1 MAGNRSSS
9 SAHVIITMDGS
20 QAKRVMDMLKAQ
32 AESLKASMEAMENA
46 GEVDTDQYKEAA
58 SNLKSVETAIRQNV
72 NAYINLDNIVKNLS
86 GTSLRTLSKALREAR
101 RQMYA
106 LDPDKLAR
114 EGKNYRQE
122 LARLEA
128 QYQAI
133 DNRIG
138 EVTGQWKRQDGAIM
152 SVIKRLT
159 AYVSVY
165 GTFNL
170 VKNQL
175 AGVFSDNLEF
185 SDQLADIR
193 KTTGLS
199 EEAVA
204 GLSDEI
210 MKMDTRSAVSELHNL
225 AYEAGRLG
233 IGSQGAE
240 AVLGFVRAADQLNV
254 ALKEDLGDDA
264 LVQLSKIA
272 DVMGLT
278 RTMGVERS
286 LLSIGSAINELSQN
300 STAAGAFIS
309 DYVSRLSGIAVQ
321 AHLTID
327 QLLGLAAASDAT
339 GQEVEVSATAMNKFV
354 VQLQTHY
361 KTVAAAAGVSEEKL
375 HGLLEAGETAQ
386 AVVMVLEALSDK
398 GGLSMLAPLMKDLGS
413 DGARLTASL
422 STMASNIGLVKE
434 NLDLAR
440 DAFREN
446 TSVTNE
452 FNIRNETAAAIMER
466 MRNSWEKLFVN
477 SARSGVVKE
486 MAQDLYDLSNS
497 LRENS
502 FFLGTLNLV
511 LGGLVELIK
520 LLVSMLPSLTLLF
533 SVRAAV
539 MFVGYVRT
547 SFIPALTAVANAFT
561 VTSVQAGG
569 AAVATGRMA
578 VAWRALGTVLKSNV
592 VFLVV
597 SMLVMMGNKL
607 LSVSRQV
614 SDAEKSLRSFND
626 GVRDFEKSSHAAG
639 IEANILFSRLQNAG
653 KGTRERRDLIRQIN
667 EQYGS
672 YLPHMLS
679 EKSSLEEIAGA
690 QEAVNAKL
698 RQALALKAKNAAMDE
713 AGKTFTPKMAE
724 ATSRIQ
730 EIYTKAG
737 LEGAG
742 EDDIR
747 YLVSQTQKYYDA
759 GMAFADIKKKVWQE
773 LYYTDVQSGYRG
785 RSASLVAHGGLLS
798 NEWSNLQKSV
808 DKYVANFWNQ
818 NVAVARAS
826 KKYDPLIGDYKPETS
841 GGAPYRIEES
851 ETDTEKRKKER
862 AELKYARDE
871 YQAVMA
877 AIEVYYKQQEQVV
890 NDAYLKRKITVA
902 QHEKELADIEARFL
916 DSRIAARA
924 ALHDDKG
931 AEEGWYGEL
940 SKMADENLSHTE
952 QTNLALQNLWSK
964 DLKEIGDKL
973 RRFGEGEDDGIWK
986 KLETDRAKLQEN
998 EIKIMKDVEDVLRKY
1013 DFTGKVTDRFIAAMQ
1028 KLDILF
1034 LPVRKDMEGKME
1046 DIREIAE
1053 KGMED
1058 LYAIYPDLFGLDID
1072 TEAGLSSFRE
1082 LLAGARNLGRET
1094 LELSD
1099 RDLRLLYYKTL
1110 EYGDAMTE
1118 AEKKARERQL
1128 RIAGEQY
1135 RRTPQYSANKNR
1147 EKTEEE
1153 TLDVYKAAS
1162 QLGLADDVA
1171 VKDQEVRLYEARL
1184 KAATDYYGYL
1194 KSTGRD
1200 TQEAELKVQEATA
1213 ELASAMVEKVKEKLD
1228 ALRSYGKNMEDFG
1241 TEFGEAVFGGIEDRQ
1256 EAVENFLR
1264 SVGKT
1269 TQELITNWVRQKVEH
1284 AILRRAMVKVEEES
1298 QQQMTGEAEDGAKA
1312 GVKAVE
1318 EGGKDVL
1325 KGMVRAAAKRL
1336 GIKRSEK
1343 KKEADV
1349 ERQGQEAQGAIVET
1363 GQSVIAQAV
1372 TDFGQQAVVSK
1383 KQQAAENVSTEAAET
1398 SANATMGIASGA
1410 AKTIGELGWW
1420 GIPLVAVITAVIN
1433 GLLSMAMSKVGSL
1446 FGGAGAETAVPQRLV
1461 TGMLTYDGGN
1471 VQSVLGSDGNVYSAR
1486 VGGVDG
1492 SGIVSVP
1499 TLTNVGGQAALVGER
1514 GPEIVVG
1521 RATTKALMENRPDL
1535 LAGLASFDRMYS
1547 GRGFRTYAAGNV
1559 ARFGGEMPS
1568 VGDGATHR
1576 QDADRIMEAV
1586 TSALTP
1592 VLDSLGEA
1600 LAVNARTND
1609 ALRERL
1615 DRPIQSV
1622 INKYGRGGL
1631 VDEVATGL
1639 EKERRTGRNE
1649 TVRRLF
1655 GPSR

>member
-9 SAHVIITMDGS
+9 SAHVVITMDGS

-32 AESLKASMEAMENA
+32 AASLKASMEAMQNA
-46 GEVDTDQYKEAA
+46 GQIDTDQYREVV
-58 SNLKSVETAIRQNV
+58 SNLKSVETAIKQN
-72 NAYINLDNIVKNLS
+72 NKAYVELDDIVKKLDK
-86 GTSLRTLSKALREAR
+86 TPLRTLSKALKEAR

-106 LDPDKLAR
+106 LTP
-114 EGKNYRQE
+114 GTKNYRQE
-122 LARLEA
+122 LAKLQA

-133 DNRIG
+133 DNQIGRI
-138 EVTGQWKRQDGAIM
+138 TGQWKRQDGAIM
-152 SVIKRLT
+152 AVIKRLT

-175 AGVFSDNLEF
+175 AGIFSENLEF

-199 EEAVA
+199 KEAVA

-210 MKMDTRSAVSELHNL
+210 MKIDTRSAVSELHNL

-264 LVQLSKIA
+264 IVQLTKIA

-278 RTMGVERS
+278 RTMGVEKA

-300 STAAGAFIS
+300 STAGGAFIS

-361 KTVAAAAGVSEEKL
+361 KTVAAAAGVSEEEL

-386 AVVMVLEALSDK
+386 AVVMVLEALANK
-398 GGLSMLAPLMKDLGS
+398 GGLSKLAPIMKDLGS

-422 STMASNIGLVKE
+422 STMASNIDLVKQ
-434 NLDLAR
+434 NLDLAKE
-440 DAFREN
+440 AFSEN
-446 TSVTNE
+446 ISVTNE
-452 FNIRNETAAAIMER
+452 FNIRNETAAAIMEK

-477 SARSGVVKE
+477 SARSGAVKE
-486 MAQDLYDLSNS
+486 MAQDFYDLSNS

-511 LGGLVELIK
+511 LKVLVELIK
-520 LLVSMLPSLTLLF
+520 LLVSMLPSLTVLF
-533 SVRAAV
+533 SVKAAV
-539 MFVGYVRT
+539 VFVGYLRAN
-547 SFIPALTAVANAFT
+547 FIPVLKAMADAWTLATVNAN
-561 VTSVQAGG
+561 G
-569 AAVATGRMA
+569 AAVATGKITK
-578 VAWRALGTVLKSNV
+578 AWKGLDMLLKSNSLL
-592 VFLVV
+592 FLISAFLTV
-597 SMLVMMGNKL
+597 GKL
-607 LSVSRQV
+607 ILNTSRQLSV
-614 SDAEKSLRSFND
+614 AEKNLRSFND

-639 IEANILFSRLQNAG
+639 IEANILFSRLQNAD

-690 QEAVNAKL
+690 QEAVNTRL

-713 AGKTFTPKMAE
+713 AGRSYTPKMAE

-737 LEGAG
+737 LEGTG

-773 LYYTDVQSGYRG
+773 LYYTDVKSGYRG
-785 RSASLVAHGGLLS
+785 RSASLIAHGGLLS
-798 NEWSNLQKSV
+798 NEWKNLQESV

-826 KKYDPLIGDYKPETS
+826 KKYDPLIGDYKPETPGEAS
-841 GGAPYRIEES
+841 YDIVES
-851 ETDTEKRKKER
+851 ESDSEKRKRER
-862 AELKYARDE
+862 VELKYARDE

-890 NDAYLKRKITVA
+890 NDAYMKRKITAA

-916 DSRIAARA
+916 NSRIAARA

-931 AEEGWYGEL
+931 AEEEWYSEL
-940 SKMADENLSHTE
+940 SRMADENLSHTE
-952 QTNLALQNLWSK
+952 QTNEALQNLWSK
-964 DLKEIGDKL
+964 DLKEIGEKL
-973 RRFGEGEDDGIWK
+973 RKFGEGEDDGIWK
-986 KLETDRAKLQEN
+986 KLETDRTKLQEN
-998 EIKIMKDVEDVLRKY
+998 EIRIMKDVEDVIRKY
-1013 DFTGKVTDRFIAAMQ
+1013 DFTGKVTDQFIAAMQ

-1034 LPVRKDMEGKME
+1034 LPVKKDMEGEMG

-1058 LYAIYPDLFGLDID
+1058 LYGIYPKLFSLDID
-1072 TEAGLSSFRE
+1072 TEDGLSSFRE

-1128 RIAGEQY
+1128 EIAGEQY
-1135 RRTPQYSANKNR
+1135 RRTPRYSAGKNR

-1153 TLDVYKAAS
+1153 TLEVYKVAS
-1162 QLGLADDVA
+1162 QLGLADDVM

-1184 KAATDYYGYL
+1184 KAATDYYEYL

-1228 ALRSYGKNMEDFG
+1228 VLRSYGKNMEDFG

-1256 EAVENFLR
+1256 QAVENFLR
-1264 SVGKT
+1264 SIGKT
-1269 TQELITNWVRQKVEH
+1269 TQELITNWVKQKVEH
-1284 AILRRAMVKVEEES
+1284 AIIRRTMVKVEEES
-1298 QQQMTGEAEDGAKA
+1298 QQQMAGEAEEGSKA

-1325 KGMVRAAAKRL
+1325 KGMARAAAKRL

-1343 KKEADV
+1343 KKETDV
-1349 ERQGQEAQGAIVET
+1349 EKQGQEAQGSIVET
-1363 GQSVIAQAV
+1363 GQAAIAQAV

-1398 SANATMGIASGA
+1398 SANASMGIASGA
-1410 AKTIGELGWW
+1410 AKTIGEMGWW
-1420 GIPLVAVITAVIN
+1420 GIPLVAVITSVIN

-1446 FGGAGAETAVPQRLV
+1446 FGGAGTEAAVPQRLV
-1461 TGMLTYDGGN
+1461 TGMLTYDEGN

-1486 VGGVDG
+1486 IGGVDG

-1535 LAGLASFDRMYS
+1535 LAGLVSFDRMYS
-1547 GRGFRTYAAGNV
+1547 GRGFRTYATGNLPG
-1559 ARFGGEMPS
+1559 FGTDVGERR
-1568 VGDGATHR
+1568 GDDPQGRET
-1576 QDADRIMEAV
+1576 DRIMEAV
-1586 TSALTP
+1586 TSALGP
-1592 VLDSLGEA
+1592 VLDNLGEV
-1600 LAVNARTND
+1600 LSSTARSND

-1639 EKERRTGRNE
+1639 EQEKRTGRND

-1655 GPSR
+1655 GSR